1 MAHVNRMHVEG
12 MLRIALGAL
21 ERVWIAPLDGA
32 DWKAAVEGMASLCA
46 AAVREVAAETRRIA
60 KDARAAG
67 AGGAKRMRN
76 DASPPSSVHEDGKET
91 GGSAVDQLRQLIART
106 KRFLDTPSHA

>member
-1 MAHVNRMHVEG
+1 MAN
-12 MLRIALGAL
+12 
-21 ERVWIAPLDGA
+21 
-32 DWKAAVEGMASLCA
+32 LCA

-67 AGGAKRMRN
+67 AGGAKRVRSE
-76 DASPPSSVHEDGKET
+76 ASPPSAAPEDVKET